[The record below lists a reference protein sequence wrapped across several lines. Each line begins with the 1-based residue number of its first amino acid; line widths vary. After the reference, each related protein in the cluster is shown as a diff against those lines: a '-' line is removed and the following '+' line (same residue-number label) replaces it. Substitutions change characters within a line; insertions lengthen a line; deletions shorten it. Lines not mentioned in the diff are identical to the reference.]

1 MSSFTQG
8 WGGLWSR
15 EHQTECRVIRKA
27 LEQQSRPGRAATQR
41 VMESGDNRDDKSRK
55 LTH

>member
-8 WGGLWSR
+8 RGGLWFR
-15 EHQTECRVIRKA
+15 EDQTECRVIRKA